1 MHPREDAMDGAR
13 SAYMAHK
20 QEHDLIT
27 VKEAATLVDRTVATV
42 KKWVKSGGLEGHR
55 TIPGNNK
62 SALMVSRGELMT
74 YVVVAGKK
82 ATTSRTRSERSGPS
96 KAVLQAELT
105 GQKTL
110 NAMLKSQMDL
120 LDSKIALIEEG
131 KRVERER
138 ADEWKDRA
146 KALEAELRAL
156 RMHAGLPWWRRLL
169 TTSAAPATGPVAIPV
184 GAK

>member
-20 QEHDLIT
+20 KDQDLIT

-42 KKWVKSGGLEGHR
+42 KKWVKSGGLTGHR
-55 TIPGNNK
+55 RVPGNNR
-62 SALMVSRGELMT
+62 SALLVSRSDLMT
-74 YVVVAGKK
+74 YVVTAGKK
-82 ATTSRTRSERSGPS
+82 ADTGKVRSDRGPS
-96 KAVLQAELT
+96 KAGLQAELE

-110 NAMLKSQMDL
+110 NNALRAQLEL
-120 LDSKIALIEEG
+120 LDSKISLIEEG

-169 TTSAAPATGPVAIPV
+169 TTSAAPAVETVAIPV

>member
-1 MHPREDAMDGAR
+1 MHPREDTVDGAR
-13 SAYMAHK
+13 NAYMAQK
-20 QEHDLIT
+20 QGQDLIT

-42 KKWVKSGGLEGHR
+42 KKWVKSGGLEEHR
-55 TIPGNNK
+55 RDPGNSR
-62 SALMVSRGELMT
+62 SALLVSRSDLMT
-74 YVVVAGKK
+74 YVVTAGKK
-82 ATTSRTRSERSGPS
+82 ADTGRTRSDRGPS
-96 KAVLQAELT
+96 KAVLQAELE
-105 GQKTL
+105 GARTL
-110 NAMLKSQMDL
+110 NTALRTQLEL
-120 LDSKIALIEEG
+120 LDSKISLIEEG

-169 TTSAAPATGPVAIPV
+169 TTTAPPASEPIAIPV